1 MLGVLLVFK
10 SKCKKRKVPP
20 PCRRVIWK
28 SCPLDVWIRSVRP
41 PFTGHWLSIRPRS
54 TLNSKQENLECDT
67 FLITPILRK
76 HCRVTDSN
84 YLLVQNRGYSAS
96 PEVYT
101 GSQGLWPYI
110 FVVNNRLS
118 RGWET
123 QREKFALVSCF
134 PSIDGNAYAS
144 NMMYQQNCNTHD
156 RDMIFLFGKHL
167 CSRYVLSTS
176 VNRRSL
182 ELPANSQRF
191 VAYLGLL
198 LNVFTVR

>member
-20 PCRRVIWK
+20 PRRRVIWK
-28 SCPLDVWIRSVRP
+28 SCPLYVWIRSVRP
-41 PFTGHWLSIRPRS
+41 PFTGCWLSIHPRS

-84 YLLVQNRGYSAS
+84 YLLVQNRGYSSS

-110 FVVNNRLS
+110 FVVNIDYLVDEKRGEKNLLS
-118 RGWET
+118 LVVFRASTVMLTQVIWCISKIVIRMTET
-123 QREKFALVSCF
+123 WYL
-134 PSIDGNAYAS
+134 Y
-144 NMMYQQNCNTHD
+144 
-156 RDMIFLFGKHL
+156 
-167 CSRYVLSTS
+167 
-176 VNRRSL
+176 
-182 ELPANSQRF
+182 F
-191 VAYLGLL
+191 VY
-198 LNVFTVR
+198 FC